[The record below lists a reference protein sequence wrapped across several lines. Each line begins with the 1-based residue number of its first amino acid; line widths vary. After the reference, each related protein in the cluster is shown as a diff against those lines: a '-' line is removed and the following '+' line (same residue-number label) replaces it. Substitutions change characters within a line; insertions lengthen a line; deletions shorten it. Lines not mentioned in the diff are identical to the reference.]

1 MDKKLKIIEN
11 LRDIYGYGYT
21 EVFTE
26 VTDSITARHISRTQ
40 MNIIQHIYLNGSA
53 TPSEL
58 AEALNVQKSAVTHT
72 VKKLEYKKL
81 VTVKENTLI
90 NDKRSKLVF
99 MTEDAKTLLEE
110 FLDNILVRIRSDLGS
125 LSKDETDRL
134 YTATLTIL
142 KYIPGGNQNEIHS

>member
-1 MDKKLKIIEN
+1 MDKKMKAIKN

-26 VTDSITARHISRTQ
+26 VTDSVTALHISRTQ
-40 MNIIQHIYLNGSA
+40 MNIIQHIYINGSA

-58 AEALNVQKSAVTHT
+58 AEVLNVQKSAITHT
-72 VKKLEYKKL
+72 VKKLENKKL
-81 VTVKENTLI
+81 VTIKENTLI
-90 NDKRSKLVF
+90 NDKRSKLIY

-110 FLDNILVRIRSDLGS
+110 FLDNILKRIQSDIGE
-125 LSKDETDRL
+125 LSKEEADKL

-142 KYIPGGNQNEIHS
+142 KYIPGGSKNETRS

>member
-1 MDKKLKIIEN
+1 MDKKMKIINN

-21 EVFTE
+21 EIFTE
-26 VTDSITARHISRTQ
+26 VTDSITSLHISRTQ
-40 MNIIQHIYLNGSA
+40 MNIIQHIYMKGSA

-58 AEALNVQKSAVTHT
+58 AEALNVQKSAITHT
-72 VKKLEYKKL
+72 VKKLENKKL

-90 NDKRSKLVF
+90 NDKRSKLIY

-110 FLDNILVRIRSDLGS
+110 FLDNILKRIQSDLGG
-125 LSKDETDRL
+125 LSKEEADKL

-142 KYIPGGNQNEIHS
+142 KYIPGGNHNETCS